1 MQILILTKF
10 CCIFF
15 QQNYI
20 QFKITFLN
28 RNQMFFGNEKWH
40 IVVLLRKNKGKMFFV
55 KMLFCAKNG
64 I

>member
-1 MQILILTKF
+1 
-10 CCIFF
+10 
-15 QQNYI
+15 
-20 QFKITFLN
+20 
-28 RNQMFFGNEKWH
+28 MFFGNEKWH